1 MPARKHK
8 KGAFGKGNEGYG
20 LRNADA
26 DAADEP
32 DAGARA
38 NECRPV
44 ALHTHTHDP
53 HECTRTHT
61 HTHARTHTHTHA
73 HTHTHTRT
81 HTANHYKTH
90 AHTNLRAHALT
101 RAHSKHTMPLARSLA
116 SMGAHAPAHPAR
128 WTTCADELL
137 QLRQPLEAQGVELQQ
152 LRLSTAALFAAAEAT
167 ASRNRDTST
176 LRKQRAIKSATN
188 DTTGWPSCSKSGRKG
203 KMCTSDS
210 GPLSLR

>member
-1 MPARKHK
+1 MVARKKGK
-8 KGAFGKGNEGYG
+8 KGAFLRGHAGYG

-61 HTHARTHTHTHA
+61 HTDTHTR
-73 HTHTHTRT
+73 TRT
-81 HTANHYKTH
+81 HTATHCETH

-101 RAHSKHTMPLARSLA
+101 RAHSNTQCHSLARSLA
-116 SMGAHAPAHPAR
+116 WVRTHRHIPRDGPRVQTS
-128 WTTCADELL
+128 CY
-137 QLRQPLEAQGVELQQ
+137 
-152 LRLSTAALFAAAEAT
+152 SS
-167 ASRNRDTST
+167 ASSSRH
-176 LRKQRAIKSATN
+176 KA
-188 DTTGWPSCSKSGRKG
+188 
-203 KMCTSDS
+203 
-210 GPLSLR
+210 